1 MTVLGDCIARVR
13 AGTGDAREMLSVFR
27 DSLVL
32 MPQTAAGAVVAADFG
47 GVRWLLAFTTPA
59 ELATWVIARGSDGGA
74 EQPYLSVLGSRLLD
88 VAVPDVGVPA
98 GVAIDV
104 AGTQPMMLPPVRGI
118 VGEGSAVVTGSVRG
132 GAS

>member
-47 GVRWLLAFTTPA
+47 GVRWLLRSPPR
-59 ELATWVIARGSDGGA
+59 LSWRRG
-74 EQPYLSVLGSRLLD
+74 
-88 VAVPDVGVPA
+88 
-98 GVAIDV
+98 
-104 AGTQPMMLPPVRGI
+104 
-118 VGEGSAVVTGSVRG
+118 
-132 GAS
+132 